1 MEVNLNMNKTTIQIG
16 VNTLER
22 LRMLKK
28 YNRESYDE
36 ILNNLLNEAE
46 EETLTEEEIE
56 EIKEALEEVKRGEI
70 YPIEEVAKE
79 LGIRLK

>member
-1 MEVNLNMNKTTIQIG
+1 MNKTTIQIG